1 MTTDT
6 SMLTKVR
13 RHHALE
19 HATIRILNRRFP
31 TLRLAGWSAPGGFF
45 VYGDVSTPDVQ
56 NAVAE
61 ALIRFSQGE
70 RHLAI
75 HPHCGTNLVTAG
87 VLAGLFSFVSMLP
100 GDRRARQARLPLV
113 LLLSTL
119 ALMLAQPLGLVVQQH
134 VTTDTN
140 LTGVSSVRIDSWAE
154 HPSTA
159 SSWSTRAG
167 PDHVLCL

>member
-1 MTTDT
+1 MTSGTPL
-6 SMLTKVR
+6 LTRVR

-45 VYGDVSTPDVQ
+45 VYGEVSTPDVQ
-56 NAVAE
+56 SAVAE
-61 ALIRFSQGE
+61 ALTRLSNGE
-70 RHLAI
+70 RNLAL

-87 VLAGLFSFVSMLP
+87 LLAGLLSFVSMLP
-100 GDRRARQARLPLV
+100 GDQRARQARLPLV

-134 VTTDTN
+134 VTTEAN
-140 LTGVSSVRIDSWAE
+140 LGSVSSVRIESRQMGGTPVHRVQLE
-154 HPSTA
+154 HKGRS
-159 SSWSTRAG
+159 
-167 PDHVLCL
+167 

>member
-1 MTTDT
+1 MSGRTFI
-6 SMLTKVR
+6 LTKIR

-45 VYGDVSTPDVQ
+45 VYGDVSTPDLQ

-61 ALIRFSQGE
+61 ALVRLSGGE
-70 RHLAI
+70 RELAI

-87 VLAGLFSFVSMLP
+87 LLAGLFSFVTMLP
-100 GDRRARQARLPLV
+100 GDQRARQARLPLV
-113 LLLSTL
+113 LLFSTL

-134 VTTDTN
+134 VTTEAN
-140 LTGVSSVRIDSWAE
+140 LDSVSSVRIDSRPMGGTPV
-154 HPSTA
+154 HRVRLTHKDRP
-159 SSWSTRAG
+159 
-167 PDHVLCL
+167 